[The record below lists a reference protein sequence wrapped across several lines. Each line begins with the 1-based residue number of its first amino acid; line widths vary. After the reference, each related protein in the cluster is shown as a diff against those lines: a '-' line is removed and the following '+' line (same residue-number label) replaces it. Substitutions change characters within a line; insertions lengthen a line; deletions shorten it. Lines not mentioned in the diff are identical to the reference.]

1 MKYWILI
8 LQLASASVFASGS
21 YDFCNSIADKASV
34 IMEKRQNQ
42 DYAMD
47 LYKKTE
53 TDKNGFAVS
62 ERLKRVIDRA
72 FEIELVSNSSL
83 VIVVKEFKS
92 KEFLRCIDSHRVKN

>member
-62 ERLKRVIDRA
+62 ERLKRVI
-72 FEIELVSNSSL
+72 ELVSNSSL